1 MNTTKSIQL
10 VRDHII
16 ANKEQIIKDIKGEF
30 MHYHTHFDNVDEEV
44 QIEPNLAEEEL
55 NPIVKELLG
64 LNTKSA
70 LSNIF
75 ISERLDMGG
84 YDIKTSRGKCLIII
98 DKSEPKKPK
107 YEYNL
112 TIFPLKFKPQPHDD

>member
-10 VRDHII
+10 VRNHII
-16 ANKEQIIKDIKGEF
+16 ANKEQIIQDLKGEF
-30 MHYHTHFDNVDEEV
+30 MHYHIHFEDVDAEL
-44 QIEPNLAEEEL
+44 QIEPNIAEYEL

-64 LNTKSA
+64 LNTDSS

-75 ISERLDMGG
+75 SSERLDIGG

-98 DKSEPKKPK
+98 NKAEPKKPK
-107 YEYNL
+107 Y
-112 TIFPLKFKPQPHDD
+112 